1 MSQPPKL
8 VTVEKDF
15 TTLGELDAKKF
26 VTFKTREIAS
36 FLKYVHDTLA
46 QNDPNKARQMIAEFL
61 KDLAENI
68 KG

>member
-8 VTVEKDF
+8 VTVEKDV
-15 TTLGELDAKKF
+15 TTLSELDPKKF

-46 QNDPNKARQMIAEFL
+46 VDPNKSRQMIAEFL
-61 KDLAENI
+61 KDLAESI